1 MTVPWADEWNE
12 YPQGEEIE
20 LRPIAW
26 RTPDAKRRM
35 TEPPEDDWMP
45 GEIAYEGG
53 RVIPVLDSTDLDSYI
68 ERKWPN
74 LPGDAPENAAPTTS
88 DNDAEIGP
96 PPVIYEGPA
105 RLAWMLGYA
114 HGFKANGRLVKRDE
128 AITAIAKIIR
138 CTTRQAE
145 AAYEALPHP
154 ELRNPPP
161 FARVKAASAKTEN
174 RPGADKQ

>member
-1 MTVPWADEWNE
+1 MANTGCQAADD
-12 YPQGEEIE
+12 
-20 LRPIAW
+20 RA
-26 RTPDAKRRM
+26 
-35 TEPPEDDWMP
+35 PEDDWMP

-53 RVIPVLDSTDLDSYI
+53 RVIPVLDSTDLDNYI

-74 LPGDAPENAAPTTS
+74 QPADAPENAAPVTS
-88 DNDAEIGP
+88 DNDAETGS

-161 FARVKAASAKTEN
+161 VARVKAASTKTEN
-174 RPGADKQ
+174 RSGADKQ